1 MIYINIKDFMLFQS
15 IKLKQIKNIF
25 LLNKKNDSILD
36 YHFITNY
43 SYFRLHII
51 SSSLDVLLHYLLL
64 IIIAL
69 FSKLRLCRCICITI
83 IKKSANMFFNL
94 ASH

>member
-25 LLNKKNDSILD
+25 LLNKKNDSILN

-43 SYFRLHII
+43 SYFCLH
-51 SSSLDVLLHYLLL
+51 
-64 IIIAL
+64 
-69 FSKLRLCRCICITI
+69 
-83 IKKSANMFFNL
+83 
-94 ASH
+94 